1 MAELSTT
8 PDRRVAGPT
17 TTEAFIADRMVFWGT
32 FTRFVLFGV
41 IGVVVLLILM
51 TIFLV

>member
-8 PDRRVAGPT
+8 TERRVAGPT
-17 TTEAFIADRMVFWGT
+17 TTEAFIADRQVFWST

-41 IGVVVLLILM
+41 IGIVVLLILM
-51 TIFLV
+51 AIFLV